1 MVFKLSDV
9 FFIFSHYMKSII
21 HRSIAVFMAGVVLF
35 TTMSFA
41 VDIHYC
47 GDSLIDFSFVQQVE
61 SCGME
66 KTPTAAN
73 CDKSAITEKPCCK
86 DQQLIK
92 QGQDDLKISFEQ
104 LSFQQ
109 QIFVV
114 SVAYSYI
121 SLFEGTE
128 STVVPFVAYPP
139 PFIERDVQVLH
150 QTFLI

>member
-1 MVFKLSDV
+1 
-9 FFIFSHYMKSII
+9 
-21 HRSIAVFMAGVVLF
+21 MAGVVLF

-41 VDIHYC
+41 VDMHYC
-47 GDSLIDFSFVQQVE
+47 GDTLVDFSFIQQVG

-66 KTPTAAN
+66 EMPTVAN
-73 CDKSAITEKPCCK
+73 CENSSITEKSCCK

-92 QGQDDLKISFEQ
+92 QGKDDLKISFEQ

-109 QIFVV
+109 QIFVA
-114 SVAYSYI
+114 SLTYSYI
-121 SLFEGTE
+121 SIFEGTE
-128 STVVPFVAYPP
+128 SNVVPFVAYPP

>member
-1 MVFKLSDV
+1 MKKL
-9 FFIFSHYMKSII
+9 I
-21 HRSIAVFMAGVVLF
+21 HNSIAVIMAGVVLF

-41 VDIHYC
+41 VDFHYC
-47 GDSLIDFSFVQQVE
+47 GDTLVDFSFVQQAD

-66 KTPTAAN
+66 KTPIVAN
-73 CDKSAITEKPCCK
+73 CENSSVSEKPCCK

-92 QGQDDLKISFEQ
+92 QGQDDLKISFDQ

-109 QIFVV
+109 QIFVT
-114 SVAYSYI
+114 SLTFSYI

-128 STVVPFVAYPP
+128 STAIPFVAYPP
-139 PFIERDVQVLH
+139 PFIERDVKVLH